1 MKRMMLALAALLVL
15 PVLAG
20 CGAQTTVPQ
29 ATTTFCNSLGTLD
42 QAVASLDALG
52 ASATIGQVKEA
63 QQAVD
68 KAWDATVAAAAAV
81 QSAKVDQL
89 QAAEKDLQQTV
100 NSIPDSATLDEAKAT
115 VAPKVLAVTG
125 AIKSLRSTV
134 KCP

>member
-15 PVLAG
+15 PMLAG
-20 CGAQTTVPQ
+20 CSAQTTMPQ

-52 ASATIGQVKEA
+52 SSATIGQVKEA
-63 QQAVD
+63 QQTVD
-68 KAWDATVAAAAAV
+68 KAWEATVAAAAAV
-81 QSAKVDQL
+81 QSAKVDEL

-100 NSIPDSATLDEAKAT
+100 NSIPDSATLVEAKAT
-115 VAPKVLAVTG
+115 VAPKAAAVAV
-125 AIKSLRSTV
+125 AIKSLRTAV